1 MDAVAEYV
9 ESGLRDEHKVLYFGA
24 ELLPAA
30 LLDTL
35 DGADGQFEASPAPQV
50 FLPDGSFEP
59 SRMVDT
65 MADHIA
71 AARREGWTGLRVL
84 GEMAWAA
91 VDRPGG
97 VKRLAQFE
105 AGVNR
110 LFIDEYAMA
119 VCAYNR
125 SHFSWNDLSEIC
137 ASHPGTVTPNQT
149 MDWNPMLRMRRTA
162 DPFGVALSG
171 EADASNQRS
180 LAAVLRAL
188 VAESNGDSLTI
199 DATGLRFADVSTA
212 RQIIGAAQAAQ
223 GGVRVVGAS
232 PTLEWLLS
240 FVPSRPVPNLTVE
253 RA

>member
-1 MDAVAEYV
+1 MVTEYV

-35 DGADGQFEASPAPQV
+35 DGADGQFEASPAAQI
-50 FLPDGSFEP
+50 FRPDGSFEP
-59 SRMVDT
+59 SRAVET
-65 MADHIA
+65 MAGHIA
-71 AARREGWTGLRVL
+71 TARSEGWTGLRVL

-91 VDRPGG
+91 TDRPVA

-105 AGVNR
+105 ADVNQ
-110 LFIDEYAMA
+110 LFIDDYAMA

-125 SHFSWNDLSEIC
+125 RLFNWTDLSEVC
-137 ASHPGTVTPNQT
+137 ASHPGAVTSNHSI
-149 MDWNPMLRMRRTA
+149 DWDPLLRMRRTT

-188 VAESNGDSLTI
+188 IAESNGDTLTV

-212 RQIIGAAQAAQ
+212 RQIIGAAEAVQ
-223 GGVRVVGAS
+223 GVVRVVGAS